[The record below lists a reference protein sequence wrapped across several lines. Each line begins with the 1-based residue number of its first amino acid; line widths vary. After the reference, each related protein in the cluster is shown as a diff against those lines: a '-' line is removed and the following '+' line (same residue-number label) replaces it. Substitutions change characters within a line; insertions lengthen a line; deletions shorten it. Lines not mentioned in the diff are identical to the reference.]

1 MFYRFTRIHFE
12 NDRYSDLLNWADSI
26 RDRVEAIEGFE
37 FAELCQSGQGEGMI
51 IAAYRSE
58 ADFDAA
64 ADVAADVMAGIAQ
77 FLTAEPHT
85 HAGTSDR
92 TFRRA

>member
-1 MFYRFTRIHFE
+1 MFYRFTRIHFGD
-12 NDRYSDLLNWADSI
+12 DRYGDILSWAETV

-37 FAELCQSGQGEGMI
+37 FGEICRSGEGEGMI

-64 ADVAADVMAGIAQ
+64 ADVVADVMSGITQ
-77 FLTAEPHT
+77 FLTAQPHT